1 MIEAIIKG
9 ALIVAA
15 VLVIVYC
22 AYIGGLLTLTSHASV
37 LYVGRINRA
46 RFSKCN
52 GTFKRIIKLDEA
64 KPYSFNLSFNLSCN
78 LTDGSVEA
86 VISDKDRKTL
96 LSLDSQTPT
105 GTINVKEKSKYTL
118 TVKITKASGSYELD
132 WT

>member
-9 ALIVAA
+9 TLIVAA
-15 VLVIVYC
+15 VLVIVYF

-64 KPYSFNLSFNLSCN
+64 KPYSFNLSCN

-86 VISDKDRKTL
+86 VISDKERKTL

-118 TVKITKASGSYELD
+118 TVKITKASGSYELH